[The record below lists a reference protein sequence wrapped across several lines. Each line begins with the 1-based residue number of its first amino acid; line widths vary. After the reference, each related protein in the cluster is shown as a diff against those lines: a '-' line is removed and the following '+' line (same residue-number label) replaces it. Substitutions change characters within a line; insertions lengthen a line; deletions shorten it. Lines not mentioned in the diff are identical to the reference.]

1 MALEAAYEYLQSA
14 VVHITSREGV
24 LLVLLL
30 LLITRLAWV
39 RASSASRLSKLLPPS
54 PPGKLP
60 IIGHLHLIGSHPHV
74 SFRDLHAKHGR
85 DGLMLVHVGAVPTVV
100 VSTPQAAEAVLR
112 THDHILASRP
122 RSRVW
127 DVIMYG
133 QTDSCFAPYGDYF
146 RKARKLVTVHLLN
159 ASKVRAQRPAREEE
173 VRGVMACVG
182 KAAAAGE
189 ALDMSEILHAFVN
202 DLVCRAVSG
211 KAEGL
216 SKLFRELTD
225 VNAGLLGG
233 FNVLDFLPSLGRIEL
248 VRKMACATALRVRK
262 RWDLLLDK
270 LIDDHAAKTGSRR
283 EDEAEQD
290 FIDVSLSLQ
299 QEYGFTRDH
308 IKAILI
314 VRALFHFISC
324 C

>member
-1 MALEAAYEYLQSA
+1 M
-14 VVHITSREGV
+14 VVVLLPVLLIRIIIITSKHGSD
-24 LLVLLL
+24 
-30 LLITRLAWV
+30 A
-39 RASSASRLSKLLPPS
+39 KLLSLLPTPPR
-54 PPGKLP
+54 KLP
-60 IIGHLHLIGSHPHV
+60 IIGHLHLMGDLPYV
-74 SFRDLHAKHGR
+74 SLAGLAAKHGS
-85 DGLMLVHVGAVPTVV
+85 GLMLVHLGAAPTVV
-100 VSTPQAAEAVLR
+100 VSSPTAAEAVLR

-173 VRGVMACVG
+173 VRGVMANIG
-182 KAAAAGE
+182 KAAAARE
-189 ALDMSEILHAFVN
+189 AVDMSELLHAFVN

-233 FNVLDFLPSLGRIEL
+233 FNILDFLPSLGKIEF
-248 VRKMACATALRVRK
+248 VRKLACATALRVRK

-299 QEYGFTRDH
+299 QEYGFTREH

-314 VRALFHFISC
+314 VSALPV
-324 C
+324 